1 MVMAGG
7 AAATIMEIEI
17 DSDLEEVCE
26 IQDAFAIELAKQLKP
41 EPEDLPDE
49 DCLPRESHP
58 YPPLPDPTEAS
69 TGDRAKAAAA
79 QRQQTEKEAA
89 GALAAN
95 DVQRA
100 VDAYT
105 LAMRT
110 TGATAMMLANRAAL
124 LLKLKRPC
132 AAIRDCTAA
141 LKINGSMVKAYRVR
155 GIAHRKLGHWRRAHS
170 DVSEA
175 QALKFDDATAEMQKF
190 LSAQCVKFDIVTA
203 SFVSVDP
210 GFQKDKGRIGSRAKP
225 VPKIEVFTTDSFVAD
240 LTEGR
245 AEELLRQQVAVER
258 PQVNL
263 ANDLSKGQ
271 AVVVSGLQKGTHL
284 NGKRGVI
291 ERIDP
296 RPASKGRWEVEIRL
310 DGGRIEVKSLK
321 RDNIQTLNK
330 ADRAACKAWAQAEK
344 RHKQELAQRED
355 QEESNK
361 FQKCVDAKISKYPLS
376 QDALSL
382 LKGLRP
388 QDALSVLD
396 KVDDKVTNVNEFV
409 KTQVGLLTGQS
420 DSDDEPASKRHK
432 S

>member
-17 DSDLEEVCE
+17 DSDVEEVCE

-41 EPEDLPDE
+41 EPADLPDE
-49 DCLPRESHP
+49 DCLPRESDP

-89 GALAAN
+89 AALAAN

-141 LKINGSMVKAYRVR
+141 LKINGSMVKAFRVR

-175 QALKFDDATAEMQKF
+175 QALKFDAATAEMQKF
-190 LSAQCVKFDIVTA
+190 LTAQCVKLDIV
-203 SFVSVDP
+203 
-210 GFQKDKGRIGSRAKP
+210 KDKGRTGSRAKP
-225 VPKIEVFTTDSFVAD
+225 VPKIEVFSTDPFVAD

-271 AVVVSGLQKGTHL
+271 AVVLSGLQKAPHL
-284 NGKRGVI
+284 NGKRAVV
-291 ERIDP
+291 ERTDP
-296 RPASKGRWEVEIRL
+296 RPASKGRWEVEVRL
-310 DGGRIEVKSLK
+310 DGGRLEVKSLK

-344 RHKQELAQRED
+344 RHKEERQQRED
-355 QEESNK
+355 QEEHNK